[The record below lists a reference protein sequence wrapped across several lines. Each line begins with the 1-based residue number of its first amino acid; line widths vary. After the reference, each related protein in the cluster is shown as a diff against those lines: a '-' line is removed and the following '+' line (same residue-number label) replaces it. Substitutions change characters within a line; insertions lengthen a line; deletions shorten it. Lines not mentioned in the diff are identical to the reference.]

1 MMFAPDVEEAIAFY
15 AKEEGLSREE
25 ALARLVRDWLIGQ
38 GLLEFSLEDEID
50 DCGHFRA
57 VTSA

>member
-1 MMFAPDVEEAIAFY
+1 MMFAPDIEDAFAVY

-38 GLLEFSLEDEID
+38 GLLAPEEDEEEE
-50 DCGHFRA
+50 R
-57 VTSA
+57 SARN